1 MVQML
6 SVQADAEVAR
16 QSVAGLQ
23 GKLKAAAAERTAL
36 AAQAEAARRELLQAQ
51 ARSAGPGWR

>member
-1 MVQML
+1 MVQLL

-23 GKLKAAAAERTAL
+23 RQLKAAAAERAAA
-36 AAQAEAARRELLQAQ
+36 AAQAEAGRRELLQAQ
-51 ARSAGPGWR
+51 VR